1 MYFFFVDC
9 IIYFFVFLFNSDNG
23 KEFIVT
29 VVVDILK
36 ESNPNCYIVTGRPR
50 TPRDQGSVES
60 ATMVVRQVLKCIL
73 SENCLQSIKVNW
85 TKLLGQVMAVCNSH
99 SGIRKNSVSS
109 YKVVFGQKYHQQLK
123 RNMSEMRECKLIF
136 QRLKLSLNE
145 QLETYVWQHDI
156 VDIEVDDTESNKDN
170 DNNSYDSENEGEDLD
185 ENVFPELHFEADEF
199 QIGDLYNAGVFD
211 GTSALVASTMSV
223 VAAAAVVAK
232 ASVPTIT
239 GGGGGRE
246 GGHGGGGSVSGV
258 GGGGIGYFSSVGSGG
273 GSGSGSGS
281 GSSSS
286 SGRVGVSTTAVEAA
300 VAGG

>member
-109 YKVVFGQKYHQQLK
+109 YKAVFGQKYHQQLK
-123 RNMSEMRECKLIF
+123 YNMSEMHECKYDCQRSFNWTGVSLCAPTEKSHFCCCRIGEIF
-136 QRLKLSLNE
+136 WLSLVIPKSFTPVCIP
-145 QLETYVWQHDI
+145 LP
-156 VDIEVDDTESNKDN
+156 SC
-170 DNNSYDSENEGEDLD
+170 
-185 ENVFPELHFEADEF
+185 
-199 QIGDLYNAGVFD
+199 
-211 GTSALVASTMSV
+211 
-223 VAAAAVVAK
+223 
-232 ASVPTIT
+232 
-239 GGGGGRE
+239 
-246 GGHGGGGSVSGV
+246 
-258 GGGGIGYFSSVGSGG
+258 
-273 GSGSGSGS
+273 
-281 GSSSS
+281 
-286 SGRVGVSTTAVEAA
+286 
-300 VAGG
+300 